1 MQLANSNRVAT
12 CHVVFSILA
21 IFAVFFT
28 IIVMGEN
35 RRQQVME
42 EREKELQLALEKA
55 TQASAAKSAFLSR
68 MSHDIRTPL
77 NGIIGYLNIEDYRKA
92 TPEVMKEDRKKVRVA
107 RSLP

>member
-21 IFAVFFT
+21 IFAVFFI
-28 IIVMGEN
+28 IIVMGEK

-55 TQASAAKSAFLSR
+55 
-68 MSHDIRTPL
+68 HDIRTPL